1 MAKYFRHENGITV
14 SEFQMLIIFLNR
26 SCDYQIALRIVR
38 DELSA
43 KKEKNRYW
51 IVGHEQAWNYF
62 HINLSES
69 LKRRNIGSMDELLE
83 SAKENLRK
91 R

>member
-14 SEFQMLIIFLNR
+14 SEFQMLSIFLNR

-51 IVGHEQAWNYF
+51 LVGHEQVWNYF
-62 HINLSES
+62 HINLKES
-69 LKRRNIGSMDELLE
+69 LKRKNISSMEELLE
-83 SAKENLRK
+83 SAKGNLGK
-91 R
+91 